1 MNEWRF
7 FIVSRLYSLLGKCD
21 NDENEKGN
29 RSDN

>member
-7 FIVSRLYSLLGKCD
+7 FIVSRLYNLLGKYNSD
-21 NDENEKGN
+21 KKEKDN

>member
-7 FIVSRLYSLLGKCD
+7 FIVSRLYTPLEKCN
-21 NDENEKGN
+21 NDKKEKGN